1 MYALLVTWDLSEGA
15 KTDREALRSYLLE
28 RSMPRFRQMDGLRQ
42 KVWISQP
49 NGKWGAMYL
58 FESDAARQAAIDHLP
73 ESPVVE
79 LTGRHP
85 TYETFDVEAV
95 VEGAHSGSDLLSAGA
110 VHEAKVAG

>member
-15 KTDREALRSYLLE
+15 KTDREALREYLVE

-58 FESDAARQAAIDHLP
+58 FENDAARQAAIVHLP

-79 LTGRHP
+79 LTGKHP
-85 TYETFDVEAV
+85 TFETFDVEAV
-95 VEGAHSGSDLLSAGA
+95 VEGAHSGTDLLSAGA
-110 VHEAKVAG
+110 VHEAKVAS